1 MFSCI
6 FNIWNMPKGLL
17 GWYTCSFSCFL
28 SVKEGVWMT
37 DSTPPSILFFR
48 ASGVKTEELFGA
60 LYPFTF
66 VIVLVGFP
74 FCWTT
79 RWQDTLQIMLQLSE
93 PGTVWCQN
101 LSFTSDHG
109 VNAAYVR
116 CSGQVAETVN
126 ASTPS
131 PYCREDEISSDP
143 SAPCYWETFVK
154 GSQSQGTSFSQIVP
168 EAYTFIEVE
177 MNRIWRKSMTS
188 GDPLLPD
195 CIRGRERQRPKMQ
208 ATVWIQY
215 LQVLVLMVMYNI

>member
-109 VNAAYVR
+109 VNGQR
-116 CSGQVAETVN
+116 CAVCSVLRSSGGD
-126 ASTPS
+126 
-131 PYCREDEISSDP
+131 RERIDAFSVLPWGWDL
-143 SAPCYWETFVK
+143 V
-154 GSQSQGTSFSQIVP
+154 GSFSALLLGDFCEGLSITGNQLF
-168 EAYTFIEVE
+168 ASCS
-177 MNRIWRKSMTS
+177 WSLHLHWS
-188 GDPLLPD
+188 GD
-195 CIRGRERQRPKMQ
+195 ES
-208 ATVWIQY
+208 Y
-215 LQVLVLMVMYNI
+215 LEKKQHDLWRSPSSGLH

>member
-1 MFSCI
+1 
-6 FNIWNMPKGLL
+6 MPKGLL

-101 LSFTSDHG
+101 LSFTSDPHG
-109 VNAAYVR
+109 VNAALYVR
-116 CSGQVAETVN
+116 CFGAQVKWRRPWTHLRLLRIAVRMRSRRILQRLATGRLLWRALSHKEP
-126 ASTPS
+126 AFRKLFLKPTPS
-131 PYCREDEISSDP
+131 LKWRWIVFGEKAWPLAIPFFRTALEGGSDRGLKCTNSVNSIPP
-143 SAPCYWETFVK
+143 S
-154 GSQSQGTSFSQIVP
+154 
-168 EAYTFIEVE
+168 
-177 MNRIWRKSMTS
+177 
-188 GDPLLPD
+188 PD
-195 CIRGRERQRPKMQ
+195 
-208 ATVWIQY
+208 VDSN
-215 LQVLVLMVMYNI
+215 V